1 MRFTW
6 DPRKAASNFRKHGVT
21 FEEAATAFGDPLA
34 LFIQDG
40 AHEDRMLI
48 VGLTSQRRL
57 MVVVHEEASDE
68 EIRIIS
74 TRRPTPHERRRCEEG
89 T

>member
-1 MRFTW
+1 MITVLRLW
-6 DPRKAASNFRKHGVT
+6 RALHLGPAQGRLELSQA

-48 VGLTSQRRL
+48 VGLTSQQRL
-57 MVVVHEEASDE
+57 MVVVHEEAG
-68 EIRIIS
+68 IR
-74 TRRPTPHERRRCEEG
+74 
-89 T
+89 